1 MEVGVPAAPVG
12 DLGERVS
19 DEDVLQREAPRCHTL
34 IGRALPIVVVTF
46 AAFECEI
53 RSVSQNSALA
63 QPPNLGL

>member
-19 DEDVLQREAPRCHTL
+19 DEDVLRREALRCHTL

-53 RSVSQNSALA
+53 RSVSLE
-63 QPPNLGL
+63 L